1 MNASSQ
7 LAPTTDIL
15 QLKEDEVSAVS
26 GGIIPLLALAFAE
39 GFVGGVVIFNLSH
52 NRPWYEF

>member
-1 MNASSQ
+1 MSPSMPSEPAS
-7 LAPTTDIL
+7 DIL
-15 QLKEDEVSAVS
+15 ELKEDETNAVS
-26 GGIIPLLALAFAE
+26 GGILPLLALAFAE